1 MDLAKYLMNLG
12 LSAPTAGLW
21 ATLGVCA
28 VLILLGVACV
38 AYIEGL
44 ELRSQRTPPL
54 PPRGATR
61 HKPGQPGKV

>member
-28 VLILLGVACV
+28 VLTLLGVACV

-44 ELRSQRTPPL
+44 ELRSQRTA
-54 PPRGATR
+54 RGATR
-61 HKPGQPGKV
+61 LNRRREVPGRRL

>member
-21 ATLGVCA
+21 ATLGVVA
-28 VLILLGVACV
+28 VLTLLGVACV

-44 ELRSQRTPPL
+44 ELRSHCKPL
-54 PPRGATR
+54 PPRRGATR
-61 HKPGQPGKV
+61 HKPGQP

>member
-21 ATLGVCA
+21 ATLGVVA
-28 VLILLGVACV
+28 VLTLLGVACV

-44 ELRSQRTPPL
+44 ELRSQRAA
-54 PPRGATR
+54 RGATR
-61 HKPGQPGKV
+61 LNRRREVPNRPQ

>member
-21 ATLGVCA
+21 ATLGVVT

-38 AYIEGL
+38 AYLERLGL
-44 ELRSQRTPPL
+44 HSHCEPP
-54 PPRGATR
+54 PRRRGATR
-61 HKPGQPGKV
+61 CKPGQP